1 MLIGKHVPI
10 ALSGLTV
17 AIGAALASQ
26 PMTAQAAGPFQNS
39 TAPWV
44 SVASATAEAPTCGT
58 VDGCTHS
65 GGCTES
71 AGCNGLAGSGWLNDC
86 CSEGTLFRWS
96 CCPDVTGG
104 PDLDEP
110 LVTDRPDF
118 TEASS
123 TVGLGVTQI
132 EFGYTYTYNNDAGES
147 VRSQSFGEPLLRY
160 GILANWLELRLGL
173 FPVQERTRTAG
184 ASDTTSGTEDL
195 YTGFKIGLTPQCGI
209 LPEMALIPQMTVPTG
224 SNAYTA
230 DEVLPGVNWIYGWE
244 VNAFISTA
252 GSTQFNRAI
261 DDGTGNAYT
270 EWAQSWTVAYS
281 LSDDVGAYTEWYALF
296 PHSADTADV
305 EHYFNGGFTYLV
317 NNDVQFDVRAGSGLN
332 GAADD
337 FFVGTGL
344 SIRFH

>member
-1 MLIGKHVPI
+1 MLIRKLFPA
-10 ALSGLTV
+10 ALSGLVV
-17 AIGAALASQ
+17 AIGAVTSQ
-26 PMTAQAAGPFQNS
+26 PTTAQAAGPFQNA

-44 SVASATAEAPTCGT
+44 SVTSATAEAPACGAA
-58 VDGCTHS
+58 DGCTP
-65 GGCTES
+65 S
-71 AGCNGLAGSGWLNDC
+71 AGCNGLAASSGLNNC
-86 CSEGTLFRWS
+86 CSEGTLFRWG

-123 TVGLGVTQI
+123 TVGLGVAQI

-160 GILANWLELRLGL
+160 GTLADWLELRLGL

-184 ASDTTSGTEDL
+184 ASDTTTGTEDL

-224 SNAYTA
+224 SNAFTT

-244 VNAFISTA
+244 VNDFISTA

-270 EWAQSWTVAYS
+270 EWAQSWTVAYT
-281 LSDDVGAYTEWYALF
+281 LTEDVGAYTEWYALF
-296 PHSADTADV
+296 PHSADTAQV
-305 EHYFNGGFTYLV
+305 EHYFNGGLTYLI
-317 NNDVQFDVRAGSGLN
+317 NNDMQFDVRAGTGLN
-332 GAADD
+332 DDADD